1 MQITNARK
9 DTQGDWKFDLNL
21 KDDEVDFLVNISI
34 HSLLKIGIV
43 SIQEQ
48 NEVQNIDILSA
59 IKTSPR
65 TKVH

>member
-9 DTQGDWKFDLNL
+9 DTQGDWKFDLDL

-34 HSLLKIGIV
+34 HSLIKVGLV
-43 SIQEQ
+43 SVQEQ
-48 NEVQNIDILSA
+48 DEVQNIDVLSA
-59 IKTSPR
+59 IKNSPH